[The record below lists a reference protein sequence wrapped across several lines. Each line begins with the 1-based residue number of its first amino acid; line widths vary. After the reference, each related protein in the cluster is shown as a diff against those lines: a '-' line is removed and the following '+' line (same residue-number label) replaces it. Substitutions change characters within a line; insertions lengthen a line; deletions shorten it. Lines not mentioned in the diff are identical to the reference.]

1 MKGKKYAIIFLV
13 LVSVVV
19 ISQLT
24 KINIINT
31 KALSPV
37 GNTDDN
43 KKLVNTEF
51 GEDFNSFIQDNSN
64 IKIYQNYNEKGYLVT
79 INDKKIKIKEE
90 SYLVNLIKK
99 GFLLVGNVSQKLI
112 NQIEIL
118 LKKLYIRINKQLD

>member
-118 LKKLYIRINKQLD
+118 LKKIIY

>member
-118 LKKLYIRINKQLD
+118 FEKIIH

>member
-1 MKGKKYAIIFLV
+1 MKNKKYAIIFLS
-13 LVSVVV
+13 LVSIVV
-19 ISQLT
+19 ILQLT

-51 GEDFNSFIQDNSN
+51 GEEFNSFIQDNSN
-64 IKIYQNYNEKGYLVT
+64 IKIYENENEKGYLVT
-79 INDKKIKIKEE
+79 INDNKIKIKEE
-90 SYLVNLIKK
+90 SYLVNVIKK
-99 GFLLVGNVSQKLI
+99 GFLLIGNVSHKLI

-118 LKKLYIRINKQLD
+118 FEKIIY

>member
-43 KKLVNTEF
+43 KKIVNTEF

-64 IKIYQNYNEKGYLVT
+64 IKIYENQNEKGYLVT
-79 INDKKIKIKEE
+79 INDKRIKIKEE

-118 LKKLYIRINKQLD
+118 FEKIIH

>member
-1 MKGKKYAIIFLV
+1 MKSKKYEVIFLV
-13 LVSVVV
+13 LVSLIV

-24 KINIINT
+24 RINIINT

-64 IKIYQNYNEKGYLVT
+64 IKIYENENKKGYLVT
-79 INDKKIKIKEE
+79 INDKRIRIKEE
-90 SYLVNLIKK
+90 SYIVSLIKK
-99 GFLLVGNVSQKLI
+99 GFLSIGNVSQKLI

-118 LKKLYIRINKQLD
+118 FEKIIY

>member
-1 MKGKKYAIIFLV
+1 MKNKKYVIIFLS
-13 LVSVVV
+13 LVSVIV
-19 ISQLT
+19 IAQLI

-64 IKIYQNYNEKGYLVT
+64 IKIYDNEDEKGYLVT
-79 INDKKIKIKEE
+79 INDNKIRIKEE
-90 SYLVNLIKK
+90 SYLVNIIKK
-99 GFLLVGNVSQKLI
+99 GFLLMGNISQKLI
-112 NQIEIL
+112 SGIENLFEKII
-118 LKKLYIRINKQLD
+118 Y